1 MSILSII
8 AIASGFFSAACWLRA
23 SVVKVTLEKEV
34 ERRKLKAKKKGETPN
49 LAGVSLDG
57 WDMSATFRAQSF
69 WNSIAAVSA
78 AISISAQTLSQVL
91 LNA

>member
-8 AIASGFFSAACWLRA
+8 AIASGFCSAACWLRA
-23 SVVKVTLEKEV
+23 SVVKVTREKEV
-34 ERRKLKAKKKGETPN
+34 ERRKLKAKKKGEAPK
-49 LAGVSLDG
+49 LVGVALDG
-57 WDMSATFRAQSF
+57 WDMSATFRVQSF